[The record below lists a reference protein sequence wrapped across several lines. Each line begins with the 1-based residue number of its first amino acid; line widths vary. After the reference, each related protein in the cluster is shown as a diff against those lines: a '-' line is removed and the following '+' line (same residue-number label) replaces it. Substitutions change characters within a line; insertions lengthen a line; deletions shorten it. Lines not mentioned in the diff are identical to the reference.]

1 MSEPSAPD
9 SDHVVICWACGWAR
23 VARSHAA
30 AVKRAA
36 THGCQARPDIV
47 SAAAIA
53 QSQCQS
59 DCLVTDG
66 GLPAQFRTLAALV
79 ERIEATG
86 VTVADAQVL
95 DADSDTE
102 QLRAHLDVTAA
113 LTDEPR
119 ATRAMESEDAV
130 TVRAL
135 ATTDTPQWELGAAPT
150 DRSGSG
156 HDSTPDDASEP
167 TLEDVLATEPGLG
180 ARTHERLCNGGFETI
195 ADIQAATVTEL
206 CAVDHIGKTTAERL
220 VEAVSDRDA
229 DAATDAADEQD
240 TATQLEARI
249 VDVLTEHGELPAK
262 TIQTKTNSSKHVWN
276 VLAQLQED
284 DRLDV
289 RQDPRDRRR
298 KLYRLAGTDPTVVAE
313 EPNENTTDH
322 TGASASTA
330 DTESESEPDTRPD
343 TDSDSKPDSG
353 PDAESDIENAAET
366 PSADETAPDET
377 PDADSDDEETTDNE
391 TTTPAGRR
399 ECQCGTT
406 VDGDL
411 EWQVHQLEEHGTPQA
426 RLDYLEPG
434 EFESLV
440 ENADS
445 VGEVIDACSW
455 SRERTLRL
463 LGIYGLSDVIGG
475 DIEISEITD
484 FEFDGLDDDEEAGD
498 VTDTEPASVPA
509 ADGGQ
514 TSTAQIDLDQF
525 DVSFTALVDAIA
537 TAQTIH
543 QIHREMHQC
552 SREDIEA
559 LLDALGYLEQFQ
571 SGRPNVDRA
580 AVKQR
585 LAEVRV

>member
-9 SDHVVICWACGWAR
+9 GDHVVICWACGWAR

-30 AVKRAA
+30 AVNRAT
-36 THGCQARPDIV
+36 THGCQARPEIV

-53 QSQCQS
+53 QCQS
-59 DCLVTDG
+59 DCLVADG

-95 DADSDTE
+95 EADPDTE
-102 QLRAHLDVTAA
+102 QLRVHLDVTAA

-119 ATRAMESEDAV
+119 PDTRATESEDAV

-135 ATTDTPQWELGAAPT
+135 GTTDTPQWDLGAAPT
-150 DRSGSG
+150 DQSASDHGSV
-156 HDSTPDDASEP
+156 PDDASEP

-180 ARTHERLCNGGFETI
+180 ARTYERLRNGGFETI

-206 CAVDHIGKTTAERL
+206 CAVDHIGETTAERL

-240 TATQLEARI
+240 ATTRLEARI
-249 VDVLTEHGELPAK
+249 VDVLTEHGELPTKA
-262 TIQTKTNSSKHVWN
+262 IQTKTNSSKHVWN
-276 VLAQLQED
+276 VLARLQED
-284 DRLDV
+284 GRLDV

-313 EPNENTTDH
+313 GPNEDTTDH
-322 TGASASTA
+322 TGESASTA
-330 DTESESEPDTRPD
+330 DTESESESGPE
-343 TDSDSKPDSG
+343 SDSKSDSG
-353 PDAESDIENAAET
+353 PDTEPDTENAAET

-377 PDADSDDEETTDNE
+377 PDADSDDEETTDTE

-411 EWQVHQLEEHGTPQA
+411 EWQVHQLEAHGTPQA
-426 RLDYLEPG
+426 RLDYMEPG

-440 ENADS
+440 EDAES
-445 VGEVIDACSW
+445 VGEVIEACSW

-475 DIEISEITD
+475 DIEISAITD
-484 FEFDGLDDDEEAGD
+484 FEFDGLDDDEASD
-498 VTDTEPASVPA
+498 VADTEPESVPA

-514 TSTAQIDLDQF
+514 TSTSHIDLAQF
-525 DVSFTALVDAIA
+525 DISFTALVDAIA
-537 TAQTIH
+537 TAQTVH

-552 SREDIEA
+552 SRDDIEA

-571 SGRPNVDRA
+571 SGRPDVDRA
-580 AVKQR
+580 AVKRR
-585 LAEVRV
+585 LAEVRA